1 MATRVNTYNRNPIM
15 RAMEWFFGWN
25 GLILIIG
32 ISFIAVSIFKGYDRA
47 LQAILKTLS
56 PNIFTGGSVVAGILL
71 GMLVFRRIQRN
82 KAYRADHAE
91 EEEVFIDDEEYDF
104 DEEEAKVEAFA
115 RQAPPMTT
123 CWDDPRAKLMD
134 EAIVQLMSA
143 EDNPKCVSF

>member
-1 MATRVNTYNRNPIM
+1 MAARVKTNSRNPIM

-32 ISFIAVSIFKGYDRA
+32 ISFVALSIFKGYDRA
-47 LQAILKTLS
+47 LQAILRTLS

-71 GMLVFRRIQRN
+71 GMFAFRRIQQN
-82 KAYRADHAE
+82 KAYRAAHAE
-91 EEEVFIDDEEYDF
+91 EEEVFPEDEDYNF

-134 EAIVQLMSA
+134 ETLIQLMSA
-143 EDNPKCVSF
+143 GGNPEHVPF

>member
-1 MATRVNTYNRNPIM
+1 MAAHVKTNSRNPIM

-32 ISFIAVSIFKGYDRA
+32 ISFVALSIFKGYDRA
-47 LQAILKTLS
+47 LQAILRTLS

-71 GMLVFRRIQRN
+71 GMFAFRRIQQN
-82 KAYRADHAE
+82 KAYRAAHA
-91 EEEVFIDDEEYDF
+91 EEEVFIEDEEYDF
-104 DEEEAKVEAFA
+104 DKEEAKVEAFA

-134 EAIVQLMSA
+134 EAIVQLMSTG
-143 EDNPKCVSF
+143 DNPKCVSF

>member
-71 GMLVFRRIQRN
+71 GMLVFRRIQQN
-82 KAYRADHAE
+82 KALRAVQAE
-91 EEEVFIDDEEYDF
+91 KEEVLDEDEDYNF

-115 RQAPPMTT
+115 HQAPPMTT

>member
-1 MATRVNTYNRNPIM
+1 MAARVNTNSRNPIM

-25 GLILIIG
+25 GLILVIG
-32 ISFIAVSIFKGYDRA
+32 ISFVAVSIHDGYDRT

-82 KAYRADHAE
+82 KAYRADHAG
-91 EEEVFIDDEEYDF
+91 EEEVFIEDEEYDF

-115 RQAPPMTT
+115 RQSPPMTT

-134 EAIVQLMSA
+134 EAIVQLMSTG
-143 EDNPKCVSF
+143 DNPKCVSF

>member
-1 MATRVNTYNRNPIM
+1 MATRINTYNRNPIM

-91 EEEVFIDDEEYDF
+91 EEEVFIEDEEYDF

>member
-71 GMLVFRRIQRN
+71 GMLVFRRIQQN
-82 KAYRADHAE
+82 KALRAVQAE
-91 EEEVFIDDEEYDF
+91 KEEVLDEDEDYNF

>member
-91 EEEVFIDDEEYDF
+91 EEEVFIEDEEYDF

-143 EDNPKCVSF
+143 EGNPKCVSF